1 MKNIHVER
9 LEKEY
14 DLNIQYRKSP
24 SKTLLLLEQDEYEV
38 NMIKPARPSE
48 LKSFYSKKNKLP
60 NKFRGYRHQIGRRN
74 VTTAPTIMSNNNYN
88 NNNMFRNEYRAKSS
102 ASCNSSSSSRP
113 NTSSS
118 TKRKKNTRMRKNV
131 SDANAY
137 NRLKREMEKQIA
149 ITTKQNDKINQLEM
163 KVKSLQ
169 KKLLI
174 ERNENEHL
182 KKRIHETI
190 QTNEMADAYLRSLL
204 QNRPK

>member
-1 MKNIHVER
+1 MNIELNLPPHAIHHHR
-9 LEKEY
+9 LVLIHLPPQKE
-14 DLNIQYRKSP
+14 
-24 SKTLLLLEQDEYEV
+24 
-38 NMIKPARPSE
+38 
-48 LKSFYSKKNKLP
+48 
-60 NKFRGYRHQIGRRN
+60 
-74 VTTAPTIMSNNNYN
+74 
-88 NNNMFRNEYRAKSS
+88 
-102 ASCNSSSSSRP
+102 
-113 NTSSS
+113 
-118 TKRKKNTRMRKNV
+118 KKNTRMRKNV

>member
-1 MKNIHVER
+1 
-9 LEKEY
+9 
-14 DLNIQYRKSP
+14 
-24 SKTLLLLEQDEYEV
+24 
-38 NMIKPARPSE
+38 
-48 LKSFYSKKNKLP
+48 
-60 NKFRGYRHQIGRRN
+60 
-74 VTTAPTIMSNNNYN
+74 
-88 NNNMFRNEYRAKSS
+88 
-102 ASCNSSSSSRP
+102 
-113 NTSSS
+113 
-118 TKRKKNTRMRKNV
+118 MRKNV

-182 KKRIHETI
+182 KKRINETI